1 MAGFVEDP
9 VRSTQKGIQDEAVRT
24 VVEQDHDPS
33 AGGDFPG
40 GHDPSEKLLSIPIE
54 SLCIDQEK
62 GRVDFLELSPVRTRI
77 GEEEELPEV
86 PVSIRE

>member
-9 VRSTQKGIQDEAVRT
+9 VRSTQEGIRNEAVRT
-24 VVEQDHDPS
+24 IVEKDHDPS

-40 GHDPSEKLLSIPIE
+40 GHNPSEKLLSIPIE

-62 GRVDFLELSPVRTRI
+62 GRVNLFELASLGARI
-77 GEEEELPEV
+77 
-86 PVSIRE
+86 R